1 MTYNDEDIKSYCG
14 NCKQQFDA
22 DVYYCPTC
30 GSNLVNY
37 NTGLPTE
44 KFAVQDRWERHNRD
58 FKRHANGKSEL
69 LDQQQR

>member
-14 NCKQQFDA
+14 NCKKQFDA
-22 DVYYCPTC
+22 DIYYCPDC

-58 FKRHANGKSEL
+58 FKREKNGNG
-69 LDQQQR
+69 QQSYKK